1 MARIRRILAQA
12 APPSLDCAA
21 SITGRIVASL
31 ADLPPPGVISI
42 AMPVETMF
50 DENLIHKALANPF
63 RREIL
68 TWLKA
73 PETYFGRG
81 NIDLGHGV
89 PSSAIHARSGLSQ
102 STVSAHVA
110 ALVEAGLLVS
120 TRVGQ
125 WIFLSRN
132 EVVIRAFAEEINLHL

>member
-1 MARIRRILAQA
+1 MY
-12 APPSLDCAA
+12 SA
-21 SITGRIVASL
+21 SIEGFVE
-31 ADLPPPGVISI
+31 
-42 AMPVETMF
+42 AMV

-68 TWLKA
+68 RWLKT
-73 PETYFGRG
+73 PNEFFVQDF
-81 NIDLGHGV
+81 IDLDCGV
-89 PSSAIHARSGLSQ
+89 PSNAILARSGLSQ

-125 WIFLSRN
+125 WRFLSRN
-132 EVVIRAFAEEINLHL
+132 EDVIRAFAVKIRLHL

>member
-68 TWLKA
+68 TC
-73 PETYFGRG
+73 
-81 NIDLGHGV
+81 
-89 PSSAIHARSGLSQ
+89 SAIHARSGLSQ